1 VGHGGFTWLYADTQY
16 NGIYCIFICLWATLF
31 VESWKRVQAQ
41 LATLWGCHSI
51 ENTAADEREE
61 FKYYEAYN
69 ETVGTIEKQRK
80 LMGKCESFW
89 YPFTYY
95 ILLLINVA
103 VMAGYL
109 AVTSAMTSTT
119 DELTGEP
126 IKKEDA
132 NTGVVMILTY
142 VYSVL
147 LVVVAMAF
155 KVIVD
160 TWTA

>member
-1 VGHGGFTWLYADTQY
+1 
-16 NGIYCIFICLWATLF
+16 
-31 VESWKRVQAQ
+31 
-41 LATLWGCHSI
+41 
-51 ENTAADEREE
+51 
-61 FKYYEAYN
+61 
-69 ETVGTIEKQRK
+69 
-80 LMGKCESFW
+80 MGKCESFW

-109 AVTSAMTSTT
+109 AVTSAMTSET
-119 DELTGEP
+119 DEVTGQP
-126 IKKEDA
+126 VTKEDA
-132 NTGVVMILTY
+132 NTTVVMILTY

-160 TWTA
+160 QWTA